1 MKNNPYPPSVSKKTL
16 PLRYQ
21 TPPEWADQVLKEPL
35 ALLSDQAYLEKK
47 AANNALEFMNLWPTA
62 EAPTHWL
69 ASIATIAQ
77 DETSH
82 LRMVLRLLE
91 KRGGKLERSHKN
103 QYALDLRQ
111 CIRKGKGQQDLAD
124 RLLVSALIEARSCER
139 FERLAEAG
147 TDAELTKF
155 YAGLIESENGHYKL
169 FVDMAKKLMPP
180 KDVENRWE
188 KLLEDEVRV
197 IQQQPPGPRIHSGT
211 LGDT

>member
-1 MKNNPYPPSVSKKTL
+1 MKNIPHLDSRPPKTL
-16 PLRYQ
+16 PLRYS
-21 TPPEWADQVLKEPL
+21 TPPKWADQVLKEPL

-62 EAPTHWL
+62 EAPLNWL
-69 ASIATIAQ
+69 SSIATIAQ

-139 FERLAEAG
+139 FERLVEAG
-147 TDAELTKF
+147 TDAELSKF
-155 YAGLIESENGHYKL
+155 YAGLIESENGHYQL
-169 FVDMAKKLMPP
+169 FVDMAKKVLPA
-180 KDVENRWE
+180 KEVKNRWD
-188 KLLEDEVRV
+188 KLLDIEAEI
-197 IQQQPPGPRIHSGT
+197 IQAQPPGHRIHSGVS
-211 LGDT
+211 GAW

>member
-1 MKNNPYPPSVSKKTL
+1 MRINKTL

-21 TPPEWADQVLKEPL
+21 TAPGWAAQVLKEPL

-62 EAPTHWL
+62 EAPAHWL
-69 ASIATIAQ
+69 SSVSTIAQ
-77 DETSH
+77 DETAH
-82 LRMVLRLLE
+82 LKMVLRLLE

-139 FERLAEAG
+139 FERLVEAG
-147 TDAELTKF
+147 SDAELSRF
-155 YAGLIESENGHYKL
+155 YAGLIESENGHYRL
-169 FVDMAKKLMPP
+169 FVDMAKKVLPAME
-180 KDVENRWE
+180 VEIRWD
-188 KLLEDEVRV
+188 KLLEWEAKI
-197 IQQQPPGPRIHSGT
+197 IQAQPPGARIHSG
-211 LGDT
+211 LS